1 MGKTVNPDIREW
13 KKYADLVAGAMLH
26 MKNDAGMKEKYPVGL
41 IDIDLWEWPQGV
53 GLYGLMRY
61 YNAVGDE
68 GILNFLKDWMDRH
81 LAGPMAEHNVNT
93 TIPCLTMLWLAE
105 KTGNQNYRAFCEEWA
120 EWVMNGL
127 IRTGDGAFQHMI
139 TGDKNDDQILIDTLY
154 MAVLF
159 LAKMGRVLG
168 KKEYL
173 EEAKKQI
180 LIHIKYLFDPYTGLF
195 FHGYDFKRHDHYGA
209 VHWGRGNAW
218 FTAVAAELLNE
229 MDFED
234 GMRSYLRD
242 TFEDQCRALIEL
254 QDESGLWHTVLDDP
268 DSYLET
274 SAAACIA
281 YGMLLG
287 VHTGL
292 LPQEMEEP
300 AMKAVRGVIGK
311 IDENG
316 VVQGVSY
323 GTPVGEDADFYK
335 SIPVCP
341 MTYGQSLTL
350 LMLTELARE

>member
-1 MGKTVNPDIREW
+1 MFDAVNWRSEAARV
-13 KKYADLVAGAMLH
+13 ADAMIH
-26 MKNDAGMKEKYPVGL
+26 MKNDSGMKEKYPVGL
-41 IDIDLWEWPQGV
+41 IDIELWEWPQGV

-61 YNAVGDE
+61 YQATGDR
-68 GILNFLKDWMDRH
+68 GTFDFLTGWMDRH
-81 LAGPMAEHNVNT
+81 ISAAEPEHNVNT
-93 TIPCLTMLWLAE
+93 TIPCLTMQWLAE
-105 KTGNQNYRAFCEEWA
+105 QTGNPIYRKWCEDWA

-139 TGDKNDDQILIDTLY
+139 TGDPNDSQILIDTLF

-159 LAKMGRVLG
+159 LAKMGRVLNR
-168 KKEYL
+168 KDYI

-180 LIHIKYLFDPYTGLF
+180 LIHIKYLFDARTGLF
-195 FHGYDFKRHDHYGA
+195 YHGYDFRGHHHYGA

-229 MDFED
+229 MELES
-234 GMRSYLRD
+234 GLRSYLRD
-242 TFEDQCRALIEL
+242 TFEDQCRALIAL

-274 SAAACIA
+274 SATACIA
-281 YGMLLG
+281 YGILRG
-287 VHTGL
+287 IHTGS
-292 LPQEMEEP
+292 LPQDMMEP
-300 AMKAVRGVIGK
+300 AMKAVNAVVEK

-323 GTPVGEDADFYK
+323 GTPVGSDADFYK
-335 SIPVCP
+335 TIPVCP

-350 LMLTELARE
+350 LMLSEVPLGAERKD